1 MSKKNVIMNEKFYS
15 LNEAEQM
22 NVLGVDESIFSS
34 HRFRGVER
42 NVALSDL
49 WSGKTN
55 AEKRKLMD

>member
-1 MSKKNVIMNEKFYS
+1 MSKKNVVMEEKFFS
-15 LNEAEQM
+15 LSESEKM

>member
-1 MSKKNVIMNEKFYS
+1 MSKKNVIMNEKFYT

-22 NVLGVDESIFSS
+22 NVLGVDESIFTS

-42 NVALSDL
+42 NVVLLDL

-55 AEKRKLMD
+55 AEKRKLMA